1 MTPSTTR
8 LVTEPELRL
17 TRMFDAPRQLVW
29 DAWTRP
35 EHLERWQGAPE
46 GMTVT
51 LVEKDLRP
59 GGRFK
64 LCMRA
69 PDGAEYWLQGEYLE
83 VVPPELLV
91 FTHTWMDAAGQ
102 PGKATV
108 VRMTFDAWGRK
119 TEVTLHQTGFAS
131 EGARDGHEQGW
142 GSTLD
147 RLGDYLAQV
156 AR

>member
-1 MTPSTTR
+1 MPESTTR
-8 LVTEPELRL
+8 LGAEPELRL

-51 LVEKDLRP
+51 LLEKDLRR
-59 GGRFK
+59 GGRFR

-69 PDGAEYWLQGEYLE
+69 PDGAEHWLQGEYLD

-91 FTHTWMDAAGQ
+91 FTHTWLNAAGQ
-102 PGKATV
+102 PGKETV
-108 VRMTFDAWGRK
+108 VRMTFDARGQK
-119 TEVTLHQTGFAS
+119 TEVTLHQSGFAS
-131 EGARDGHEQGW
+131 EAARDGHEEGW
-142 GSTLD
+142 DSTLD
-147 RLGDYLAQV
+147 RLAEYLAQV

>member
-1 MTPSTTR
+1 MPESTTR
-8 LVTEPELRL
+8 LGAEPELRL

-51 LVEKDLRP
+51 LLEKDLRP

-83 VVPPELLV
+83 VVPPERLI
-91 FTHTWMDAAGQ
+91 AAPDCGC
-102 PGKATV
+102 
-108 VRMTFDAWGRK
+108 
-119 TEVTLHQTGFAS
+119 
-131 EGARDGHEQGW
+131 
-142 GSTLD
+142 
-147 RLGDYLAQV
+147 V
-156 AR
+156 ARGRAATRAKLRALVLGAEAIRLELATRS

>member
-1 MTPSTTR
+1 MPENTTR
-8 LVTEPELRL
+8 LGAEPELHL

-35 EHLERWQGAPE
+35 EHLECWQGAPE

-51 LVEKDLRP
+51 LLEKDLRP
-59 GGRFK
+59 GGRFR

-69 PDGAEYWLQGEYLE
+69 PDGAEHWLQGEYLE

-91 FTHTWMDAAGQ
+91 FTHTWLNAAGQ
-102 PGKATV
+102 PGKETV

-119 TEVTLHQTGFAS
+119 TEVTLHQSGFAS
-131 EGARDGHEQGW
+131 EGARDGHEVGW
-142 GSTLD
+142 DSTLD
-147 RLGDYLAQV
+147 RLGDYLAQLP
-156 AR
+156 R